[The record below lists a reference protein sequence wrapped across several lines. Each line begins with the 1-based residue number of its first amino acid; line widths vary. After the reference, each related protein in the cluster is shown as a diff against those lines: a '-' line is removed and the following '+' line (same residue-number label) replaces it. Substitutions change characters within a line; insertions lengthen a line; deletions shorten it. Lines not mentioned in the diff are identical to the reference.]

1 MRIYNF
7 RLDLGDVN
15 LYRSLV
21 ALIAPNFI
29 GLLSCKSLAF
39 DSYISILLHLV
50 CDDTGPSFNLLALE
64 KVNDYDKI
72 CGIFH

>member
-1 MRIYNF
+1 VRIYNL

-21 ALIAPNFI
+21 ALIASNFI

-39 DSYISILLHLV
+39 DSYISILLRLV
-50 CDDTGPSFNLLALE
+50 CDDTGLSFTLLTLE
-64 KVNDYDKI
+64 KVNYDKI
-72 CGIFH
+72 YGIFH